1 MASFNSPHVLQILAQ
16 RSLRSCPCWLADR
29 DRLRTVVDLA
39 HYIVNTFAL
48 RAACPDGVALSV
60 DGFALPPAQDI
71 ALVRDNDVVLY
82 AGQH

>member
-1 MASFNSPHVLQILAQ
+1 
-16 RSLRSCPCWLADR
+16 
-29 DRLRTVVDLA
+29 VVDLA